1 MTDWLTIPYDSNKL
15 KQTYFQNFIDVSG
28 VMSIRNSNNIN
39 LYTNG
44 ATPDFSINSQQ
55 IRVKDQDNYYDISNS
70 KLRHIQTL
78 YENVQDRLEDLV
90 SRTQYTITSPVD
102 EKTIFYSSIEISNNL
117 ICLSDLSLGGNLF
130 IDKESIFNG
139 RVDICGNLYATYP
152 NSSIPISAIT
162 NLESNL
168 NTKSNLISPEFTGTP
183 ISPTAVS
190 GTNTNQIATTAFVAD
205 ALIGKADIAIVDVSL
220 NLKADLASPS
230 FTGTPLAPTA
240 ASGTNSTQLATTAFV
255 SDAVSGVAIDLT
267 QDISVNS
274 ITIGRGSGNI
284 NTNTVVGSSAL
295 DANQTGYENV
305 AIGNGVLN
313 ANTNGYRNL
322 AIGVSSL
329 YTNTSGY
336 ENIAMGTAS
345 LYQNTLGYRNIGIG
359 VSSLYTNTSGFQ
371 NVAVGRWNLFK
382 NATGSENCSVGF
394 QSLYNNTTGSNN
406 SVLGNKAGLNNTDGS
421 GNTFIGANTNITP
434 TNATWTNS
442 TALGYGAIITGS
454 NQVILGNNTINS
466 LRCQVQ
472 TITSV
477 SDIRDKKNI
486 QPLTNGITFVE
497 KLTPVKFD
505 WNMRDKGKVD
515 IPEMGFIAQDLQQ
528 VQEETGITV
537 PGLVYD
543 NNPDRL
549 EASYGTLIPI
559 LVKAI
564 QDLSEKVTTLEI
576 ELNKLKS
583 SI

>member
-1 MTDWLTIPYDSNKL
+1 
-15 KQTYFQNFIDVSG
+15 
-28 VMSIRNSNNIN
+28 
-39 LYTNG
+39 
-44 ATPDFSINSQQ
+44 
-55 IRVKDQDNYYDISNS
+55 
-70 KLRHIQTL
+70 
-78 YENVQDRLEDLV
+78 
-90 SRTQYTITSPVD
+90 
-102 EKTIFYSSIEISNNL
+102 
-117 ICLSDLSLGGNLF
+117 
-130 IDKESIFNG
+130 
-139 RVDICGNLYATYP
+139 
-152 NSSIPISAIT
+152 
-162 NLESNL
+162 
-168 NTKSNLISPEFTGTP
+168 
-183 ISPTAVS
+183 
-190 GTNTNQIATTAFVAD
+190 
-205 ALIGKADIAIVDVSL
+205 
-220 NLKADLASPS
+220 
-230 FTGTPLAPTA
+230 
-240 ASGTNSTQLATTAFV
+240 
-255 SDAVSGVAIDLT
+255 
-267 QDISVNS
+267 
-274 ITIGRGSGNI
+274 
-284 NTNTVVGSSAL
+284 
-295 DANQTGYENV
+295 
-305 AIGNGVLN
+305 
-313 ANTNGYRNL
+313 
-322 AIGVSSL
+322 
-329 YTNTSGY
+329 
-336 ENIAMGTAS
+336 
-345 LYQNTLGYRNIGIG
+345 
-359 VSSLYTNTSGFQ
+359 
-371 NVAVGRWNLFK
+371 
-382 NATGSENCSVGF
+382 
-394 QSLYNNTTGSNN
+394 
-406 SVLGNKAGLNNTDGS
+406 VLGNKAGLNNTDGS